1 MRLMLPQQRFG
12 RLLLAT
18 LTFVTF
24 FALLPWQPQGPFDAR
39 DWSLLEGVSVTMP
52 WWQMLIE
59 PLSAFGHILTGAP
72 DFRLAAVSISLWVAL
87 LSWLWVFFRD
97 RHQRWWR
104 RGLWASAV
112 SLFALWCI
120 PAMILLFSHL
130 HFPGWQLEVNEP
142 QWLAADL
149 QSHTLGSH
157 DALIPAEY
165 NLKWHRERG
174 YDVVAITEHDEA
186 GGSFFAEQLAL
197 RQGEPLVIP
206 GVEMVNEYD
215 GFLLGLGLKPGQPVL
230 LGRRK
235 DQGYS
240 QRFAQNIDRDHQ
252 GVLISMAW
260 LLSAED
266 VERLVDDGVDAFE
279 LINAGHP
286 DIPDEVRNAMLR
298 LEREGRIRLVSSTD
312 WHGWG
317 GYSRTWTLLHVPGAG
332 EMGAQQ
338 RVEKI
343 IQLLR
348 EGQRE
353 DVIPVVAGYQ
363 GEVSTLRV
371 IFSPLTEFARY
382 AAELS
387 PLRLLGW
394 WLWGALLWWLM
405 RQMARAGMPAGPTV
419 WGGFLFLVALL
430 LFWRGWSLYQLR
442 PEGAVVLS
450 DVTEEL
456 GLMAMQAAIP
466 LLLVGAVLG
475 FRGLRAKRGAAPG

>member
-1 MRLMLPQQRFG
+1 MLPQDTLG
-12 RLLLAT
+12 RLLLTILA
-18 LTFVTF
+18 FVTL

-39 DWSLLEGVSVTMP
+39 DWSLIEGVSVTMP

-59 PLSAFGHILTGAP
+59 PFSALGHILTGAP
-72 DFRLAAVSISLWVAL
+72 DFRLAAISLAIWVTL
-87 LSWLWVFFRD
+87 LSWAWVFWRRGD
-97 RHQRWWR
+97 LPWWR
-104 RGLWASAV
+104 RGPWASAV
-112 SLFALWCI
+112 ALFAFWCI
-120 PAMILLFSHL
+120 PSMILFFSHL
-130 HFPGWQLEVNEP
+130 HFPGWQLQVEDP

-157 DALIPAEY
+157 DALVPAEY
-165 NLKWHRERG
+165 NLRWHRERG

-186 GGSFFAEQLAL
+186 GGSFHAQQIALA
-197 RQGEPLVIP
+197 QGEPLVIP
-206 GVEMVNEYD
+206 GVEMVNEYG

-235 DQGYS
+235 DKDYS
-240 QRFAQNIDRDHQ
+240 PRFAENIDQDHQ
-252 GVLISMAW
+252 GALISMAW

-317 GYSRTWTLLHVPGAG
+317 GYSRTWTLLRVPAAG
-332 EMGAQQ
+332 RMTPQQ
-338 RVEKI
+338 REEKI

-348 EGQRE
+348 EGGRDE
-353 DVIPVVAGYQ
+353 VIPVAAGYQ

-371 IFSPLTEFARY
+371 LFSPLIEFARY

-394 WLWGALLWWLM
+394 WLWGAILWLLMQRL
-405 RQMARAGMPAGPTV
+405 AGAGIPAASTLC
-419 WGGFLFLVALL
+419 GGGLL
-430 LFWRGWSLYQLR
+430 AVGLILLWRGWSLHQLQ

-456 GLMAMQAAIP
+456 GLMAMQAAVP
-466 LLLVGAVLG
+466 LLLVGGWLS
-475 FRGLRAKRGAAPG
+475 FRGLRGVRGAAS